1 MEEPD
6 PFHSPTKEKWQRWYL
21 LTFIVTILA
30 LGLHRISLFVFEPE
44 ITQPATA
51 IFVAS
56 VLFAFGATALSEM
69 MREDPKWHKNL
80 KRTPDALKWSFL
92 WSILTP
98 MFVVNN
104 IPVPS
109 VGVFIASL
117 FSGQILFAVLAILN
131 SGLMVWL
138 HWVGVKLTLN
148 TQQSHQN
155 KIFIQFVLWLGIS
168 AGIYV
173 IAGPALNKPS
183 LFEF

>member
-1 MEEPD
+1 MEESD

-21 LTFIVTILA
+21 LTFIVTIIA

-44 ITQPATA
+44 ITQPSTA

-56 VLFAFGATALSEM
+56 VMFAFGATALSEM
-69 MREDPKWHKNL
+69 MRKDSKWHKNL

-98 MFVVNN
+98 MFIVNN

-109 VGVFIASL
+109 FGVFIASL
-117 FSGQILFAVLAILN
+117 FNGQILFAILAILN

-155 KIFIQFVLWLGIS
+155 KVFIQFVIWLGIS